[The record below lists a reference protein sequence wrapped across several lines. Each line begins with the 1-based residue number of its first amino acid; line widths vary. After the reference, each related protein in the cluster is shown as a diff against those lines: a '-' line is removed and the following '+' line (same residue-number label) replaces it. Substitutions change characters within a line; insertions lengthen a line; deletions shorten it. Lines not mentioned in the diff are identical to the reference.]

1 MASNDG
7 MQTKEELVLE
17 SLRELILSGQIQSG
31 IFLSQRRLASRV
43 GAAVVT
49 VRAALRQLEN
59 EGLIENVPRWGVRI
73 PLETEESLKDRY
85 YVRGVFETEAVRQI
99 IKNRTLLDPAELY
112 ELAKECDRI
121 VFDPKGSPKSF
132 GILHYEL
139 HCKIVEMSGSPLLT
153 KTFEKISLK
162 SLFLWNAIHEW
173 QHGDIHYIGDHEE
186 LIKTIFTKDESTA
199 LQTVRFHINR
209 GLKNELNI
217 LHQQVSK
224 T

>member
-1 MASNDG
+1 MASKDG

-17 SLRELILSGQIQSG
+17 SLRELILSGEIQSG

-43 GAAVVT
+43 DAAVVT

-73 PLETEESLKDRY
+73 PLETEDSLKDRY
-85 YVRGVFETEAVRQI
+85 YVREVFETEAVKQI
-99 IKNRTLLDPAELY
+99 VNKRSQLDPAKLY
-112 ELAKECDRI
+112 ELAKACDRI
-121 VFDPKGSPKSF
+121 VFDSEGNPKQF
-132 GILHYEL
+132 GILHYKL

-173 QHGDIHYIGDHEE
+173 KHGDIHYIGDHEE
-186 LIKTIFTKDESTA
+186 LINTIYTQNEKSA
-199 LQTVRFHINR
+199 IQAMKFHINR